1 VGNGK
6 EKQLTILAVL
16 LLLTGVLAYWSTD
29 SVKVVKPA
37 DLQATFGPVPG
48 YKAVEFSPLDAQTFS
63 FLDLDDYT
71 QTRYGKDGKS
81 VSLYIGYYFSL
92 DKVSAAHSPLV
103 CFPGQGWKVS
113 HPEKRRLSVNQNEI
127 HYTEIVASREGRQEL
142 VLFWYQAHE
151 KTAPEVYQNKL
162 NALLNKI
169 TSKKQEHAFVRITV
183 PIGESGPEEAEKA
196 AKDFIAAFYPAF
208 LTYINSTL

>member
-103 CFPGQGWKVS
+103 CFPGQG
-113 HPEKRRLSVNQNEI
+113 
-127 HYTEIVASREGRQEL
+127 
-142 VLFWYQAHE
+142 
-151 KTAPEVYQNKL
+151 
-162 NALLNKI
+162 
-169 TSKKQEHAFVRITV
+169 
-183 PIGESGPEEAEKA
+183 
-196 AKDFIAAFYPAF
+196 
-208 LTYINSTL
+208 